1 MPDKKSFFG
10 MFKSAQKKAADLA
23 SDARA
28 KIQGIS
34 DPSKDPGMVKAA
46 MQVEHEIARLRDAFD
61 WKSTYTAL
69 NASKSEITPLASLV
83 YSRAVKRVWADSVL
97 EAKERKYLNWLQTA
111 LELTQD
117 DVSKIRFKEESR
129 VLKEVLYA
137 SFEDGVIDNDE
148 IRRVQSLIGDMG
160 KSAHKVTTEFLKE
173 SGWPLLQKSLE
184 GVAFENRDGVDGMKP
199 LFDNVIKLVGILGI
213 HGSEIAEPLRQAG
226 TRVLSVV
233 LSECE
238 SSEKLTE
245 KDEEAIDWILEAF
258 HLPSVY
264 LDYVRERKSEI
275 RLIEDFS
282 KGKLPTVERRLLD
295 GWELRTSEIVHCR
308 IKDVDVDCKWRTPSG
323 EPKEDDF
330 VGTLLI
336 TNLRILFMDKDKER
350 EWSISYRSLTN
361 MRILKTRFSYTKGKK
376 TFTYLLSDEDRLS
389 LKVLRRVKDLANKR
403 VGNDVDGLNLPSRHI
418 SKDVRQRIWTD
429 YGGRCAECG
438 STQYLEF
445 DHIIPHSK
453 GGSNE
458 ANNIQLLCRKCN
470 LEKSDSI

>member
-10 MFKSAQKKAADLA
+10 MFKSAQKRAADLA
-23 SDARA
+23 SGARA

-34 DPSKDPGMVKAA
+34 DPSKDPGMVNAA
-46 MQVEHEIARLRDAFD
+46 MQVEHEIDRLRDAFD

-97 EAKERKYLNWLQTA
+97 EAKERKYLNWLQEA

-117 DVSKIRFKEESR
+117 EVSKIRFKEESR

-160 KSAHKVTTEFLKE
+160 KAAYKVSTEFLKE

-184 GVAFENRDGVDGMKP
+184 RVAFENRDGVDGMKP

-226 TRVLSVV
+226 MRVLAVV
-233 LSECE
+233 LNECE
-238 SSEKLTE
+238 VAERLTA

-258 HLPSVY
+258 RLP
-264 LDYVRERKSEI
+264 LDHRDYARERKSEI

-282 KGKLPTVERRLLD
+282 KGKLPTVGRHLLND
-295 GWELRTSEIVHCR
+295 WELKTSEIVHCH
-308 IKDVDVDCKWRTPSG
+308 IEDVDVECKWRTPSG
-323 EPKEDDF
+323 ESKDEDF
-330 VGTLLI
+330 SGTLLI
-336 TNLRILFMDKDKER
+336 TNLRILFMDECADR
-350 EWSISYRSLTN
+350 EWQVSYRSLTN
-361 MRILKTRFSYTKGKK
+361 MRIHQESFTYTKGKK
-376 TFTYLLSDEDRLS
+376 TFTYEITDEDRIS

-418 SKDVRQRIWTD
+418 SKDVRQRVWTD

-438 STQYLEF
+438 STLYLEF